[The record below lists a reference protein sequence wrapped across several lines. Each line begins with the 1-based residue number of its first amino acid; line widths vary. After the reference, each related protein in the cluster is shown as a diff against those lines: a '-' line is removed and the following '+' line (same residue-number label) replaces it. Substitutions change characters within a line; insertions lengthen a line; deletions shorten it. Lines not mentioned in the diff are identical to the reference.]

1 MARDPQADV
10 LTLASTDIRR
20 ISLLAGFSLLL
31 FLITA
36 STYGSLGVVL
46 PAMIGDLNWSFEKA
60 FLGFSV
66 LGVFTGAS
74 SWLPAILIRKIGV
87 RGTLL
92 LGSAVLGAGLLGF
105 AGSESIARY
114 YVGAALCGI
123 GFQMAALIPGTHVL
137 SGLYRKRALPFGIYF
152 TFGSLGGAAGPWM
165 ALSIMGATH
174 NDWRIYWLVQA
185 VLACVVGLICA
196 AMVGGSKWL
205 AAAAHEVDI
214 EVEEEARTAPADA
227 RVYRTSH
234 EWTVKAAL
242 RTPQFYVLVAA
253 YFTHLLTGVTVASLS
268 VTHLTE
274 IGVAAGVAATL
285 AAAVAA
291 KMLSLESLMQ
301 TLARLGGGFLGDR
314 VDPKWLLVGAQ
325 AMLVAGL
332 LALASATTGPLM
344 LLYAVGTGVGFGL
357 TVLAVTVL
365 LLNYYGR
372 RSNLELFSLTCLV
385 GAVSAAGPFIGGMMR
400 DRLGGFAPTFQLFAA
415 VIAVVFVAALFMKP
429 PRPPV
434 DMVDVPD

>member
-1 MARDPQADV
+1 M
-10 LTLASTDIRR
+10 TDTRFRPWI
-20 ISLLAGFSLLL
+20 LLAAFSLLL

-46 PAMIGDLNWSFEKA
+46 PAMIGELKWSFEKA

-74 SWLPAILIRKIGV
+74 SWLPAILIRRIGV

-92 LGSAVLGAGLLGF
+92 TGAVVLAAGFIGIANAESLL
-105 AGSESIARY
+105 SY
-114 YVGAALCGI
+114 YVGAAACGV

-137 SGLYRKRALPFGIYF
+137 SSLFKKRALPFGIYF

-165 ALSIMGATH
+165 ALTLMNDSGG
-174 NDWRIYWLVQA
+174 DWRLYWVVQA
-185 VLACVVGLICA
+185 ALAAGVGLVCA
-196 AMVGGSKWL
+196 MLVGGSKWL
-205 AAAAHEVDI
+205 AVAAHEVDL
-214 EVEEEARTAPADA
+214 EVEQEAREASATA
-227 RVYRTSH
+227 RVYRTPY
-234 EWTVKAAL
+234 EWTVPQAL

-253 YFTHLLTGVTVASLS
+253 YFSHLLVGVTVASVS

-274 IGVAAGVAATL
+274 LGVAAGVGAVAAG
-285 AAAVAA
+285 AVAA

-301 TLARLGGGFLGDR
+301 TLARLGGGALGDR
-314 VDPKWLLVGAQ
+314 VDPRWLLVLAQ
-325 AMLVAGL
+325 GMLVVGL
-332 LALASATTGPLM
+332 LALAEAATPALM
-344 LLYAVGTGVGFGL
+344 LVYAVGTGVGFGL

-372 RSNLELFSLTCLV
+372 QSNLELFSLTCLV
-385 GAVSAAGPFIGGMMR
+385 GAVSAAGPFVAGAMR

-415 VIAVVFVAALFMKP
+415 VTAVVFVAVLLM
-429 PRPPV
+429 RPPKT
-434 DMVDVPD
+434 PDTI

>member
-10 LTLASTDIRR
+10 LILAPTNFRR
-20 ISLLAGFSLLL
+20 LSLLAGFSLLL

-46 PAMIGDLNWSFEKA
+46 PAMIGELGWSFEKA

-66 LGVFTGAS
+66 LGLFTGAS
-74 SWLPAILIRKIGV
+74 SWLPAILIRRIGV

-92 LGSAVLGAGLLGF
+92 LGSAVLGVGLLGF

-137 SGLYRKRALPFGIYF
+137 SALYRKRALPFGIYF
-152 TFGSLGGAAGPWM
+152 TFGSLGGVAGPWM
-165 ALSIMGATH
+165 ALAIMGGTD

-185 VLACVVGLICA
+185 ALACVVGVVCA

-205 AAAAHEVDI
+205 AEAAHDVDV
-214 EVEEEARTAPADA
+214 EVEQEAREAPADA
-227 RVYRTSH
+227 RVYRTAH
-234 EWTVKAAL
+234 EWPVKAAL

-253 YFTHLLTGVTVASLS
+253 YFTHLLTGVTVASVS
-268 VTHLTE
+268 VSHIGE
-274 IGVAAGVAATL
+274 IGVAAGM
-285 AAAVAA
+285 AAAAAAAIGA

-301 TLARLGGGFLGDR
+301 TVARLGGGFIGDR

-332 LALASATTGPLM
+332 LALASATTLPLM

-385 GAVSAAGPFIGGMMR
+385 GAVSAAGPFIAGAMR

-415 VIAVVFVAALFMKP
+415 VIAVVFVAALFM
-429 PRPPV
+429 RPPV
-434 DMVDVPD
+434 PPADMVDVAD

>member
-10 LTLASTDIRR
+10 LILASTDLRR

-46 PAMIGDLNWSFEKA
+46 PAMIGELGWSFEKA

-74 SWLPAILIRKIGV
+74 SWLPAILIRRIGV

-137 SGLYRKRALPFGIYF
+137 SALYRKRALPFGIYF
-152 TFGSLGGAAGPWM
+152 TFGSLGGVAGPWM
-165 ALSIMGATH
+165 ALMIMGATDD
-174 NDWRIYWLVQA
+174 NWRIYWMVQA
-185 VLACVVGLICA
+185 VLACVVGVICA
-196 AMVGGSKWL
+196 ALVGGSKWL
-205 AAAAHEVDI
+205 AQAAHEVDV
-214 EVEEEARTAPADA
+214 EVEQAARAAPADA
-227 RVYRTSH
+227 RVYRTAR
-234 EWTVKAAL
+234 EWTVRAAL

-253 YFTHLLTGVTVASLS
+253 YFTHLLTGVTVASVS
-268 VTHLTE
+268 VSHIAE
-274 IGVAAGVAATL
+274 IGVATGM
-285 AAAVAA
+285 AAAAAAAIGA

-301 TLARLGGGFLGDR
+301 TLARLGGGFIGDR
-314 VDPKWLLVGAQ
+314 IDPKWLLVGAQ

-332 LALASATTGPLM
+332 VALGAATTLPML

-385 GAVSAAGPFIGGMMR
+385 GAVSAAGPFIAGAMR
-400 DRLGGFAPTFQLFAA
+400 DRLGSFTPTFQLFAA
-415 VIAVVFVAALFMKP
+415 VIAVVFVAALFM
-429 PRPPV
+429 RPPTPPA
-434 DMVDVPD
+434 DMIDVAE

>member
-1 MARDPQADV
+1 MAA
-10 LTLASTDIRR
+10 TDLRR

-46 PAMIGDLNWSFEKA
+46 PAMIGELGWSFEKA

-74 SWLPAILIRKIGV
+74 SWLPAILIRRIGV

-105 AGSESIARY
+105 AGSESIVRY

-137 SGLYRKRALPFGIYF
+137 SALYRKRALPFGIYF
-152 TFGSLGGAAGPWM
+152 TSGSLGGVAGPWM
-165 ALSIMGATH
+165 ALAIMGGAD
-174 NDWRIYWLVQA
+174 NDWRTYWLVQA
-185 VLACVVGLICA
+185 VLACVVGVICA
-196 AMVGGSKWL
+196 AMVGGSRWL
-205 AAAAHEVDI
+205 AEAAQEVDVA
-214 EVEEEARTAPADA
+214 VEQEARKAPDDA

-242 RTPQFYVLVAA
+242 RTPQFYMLVAA
-253 YFTHLLTGVTVASLS
+253 YFTHLLTGVTVASVS
-268 VTHLTE
+268 VSHIGE
-274 IGVAAGVAATL
+274 IGVAAGMAAAA
-285 AAAVAA
+285 AAAVGA

-301 TLARLGGGFLGDR
+301 TLARLGGGFIGDR
-314 VDPKWLLVGAQ
+314 IDPKWLLVGAQ

-332 LALASATTGPLM
+332 LALASATTVPLM

-385 GAVSAAGPFIGGMMR
+385 GAVSAAGPFIAGAMR
-400 DRLGGFAPTFQLFAA
+400 DRLGSFSPTFQLFAA
-415 VIAVVFVAALFMKP
+415 TIAVVFVAALFMKP
-429 PRPPV
+429 PIPPA
-434 DMVDVPD
+434 DMIDVPD

>member
-1 MARDPQADV
+1 M
-10 LTLASTDIRR
+10 ASTDLRR

-46 PAMIGDLNWSFEKA
+46 PAMIGELGWSFEKA

-74 SWLPAILIRKIGV
+74 SWLPAILIRRIGV

-137 SGLYRKRALPFGIYF
+137 SALYRKRALPFGIYF
-152 TFGSLGGAAGPWM
+152 TFGSLGGVAGPWM
-165 ALSIMGATH
+165 ALMIMGATDD
-174 NDWRIYWLVQA
+174 NWRIYWMVQA
-185 VLACVVGLICA
+185 VLACVVGVICA
-196 AMVGGSKWL
+196 ALVGGSKWL
-205 AAAAHEVDI
+205 AQAAHELDV
-214 EVEEEARTAPADA
+214 EVEQAARAAPADA
-227 RVYRTSH
+227 RVYRTAR
-234 EWTVKAAL
+234 EWTVRAAL

-253 YFTHLLTGVTVASLS
+253 YFTHLLTGVTVASVS
-268 VTHLTE
+268 VSHIAE
-274 IGVAAGVAATL
+274 IGVATGM
-285 AAAVAA
+285 AAAAAAAIGA

-301 TLARLGGGFLGDR
+301 TLARLGGGFIGDR
-314 VDPKWLLVGAQ
+314 IDPKWLLVGAQ

-332 LALASATTGPLM
+332 VALGAATTLPMM

-385 GAVSAAGPFIGGMMR
+385 GAVSAAGPFIAGAMR
-400 DRLGGFAPTFQLFAA
+400 DRLGSFTPTFQLFAA
-415 VIAVVFVAALFMKP
+415 VIAVVFVAALFM
-429 PRPPV
+429 RPPTPPAG
-434 DMVDVPD
+434 MIDVAE

>member
-1 MARDPQADV
+1 M
-10 LTLASTDIRR
+10 ASTDLRR

-46 PAMIGDLNWSFEKA
+46 PAMIGELGWSFEKA

-74 SWLPAILIRKIGV
+74 SWLPAILIRRIGV

-137 SGLYRKRALPFGIYF
+137 SALYRKRALPFGIYF
-152 TFGSLGGAAGPWM
+152 TFGSLGGVAGPWM
-165 ALSIMGATH
+165 ALMIMGATDD
-174 NDWRIYWLVQA
+174 NWRIYWMVQA
-185 VLACVVGLICA
+185 VLACVVGVICA
-196 AMVGGSKWL
+196 ALVGGSKWL
-205 AAAAHEVDI
+205 AQAAHEVDV
-214 EVEEEARTAPADA
+214 EVEQAARAAPADA
-227 RVYRTSH
+227 RVYRTAR
-234 EWTVKAAL
+234 EWTVRAAL

-253 YFTHLLTGVTVASLS
+253 YFTHLLTGVTVASVS
-268 VTHLTE
+268 VSHIAE
-274 IGVAAGVAATL
+274 IGVATGM
-285 AAAVAA
+285 AAAAAAAIGA

-301 TLARLGGGFLGDR
+301 TLARLGGGFIGDR
-314 VDPKWLLVGAQ
+314 IDPKWLLVGAQ

-332 LALASATTGPLM
+332 VALGAATTLPMM

-385 GAVSAAGPFIGGMMR
+385 GAVSAAGPFIAGAMR
-400 DRLGGFAPTFQLFAA
+400 DRLGSFTPTFQLFAA
-415 VIAVVFVAALFMKP
+415 VIAVVFVAALFM
-429 PRPPV
+429 RPPTPPAG
-434 DMVDVPD
+434 MIDVAE

>member
-10 LTLASTDIRR
+10 LNLASTDLRR

-46 PAMIGDLNWSFEKA
+46 PAMIGELGWSFEQA

-66 LGVFTGAS
+66 LGLFTGAS

-92 LGSAVLGAGLLGF
+92 LGSAVLGAGLLGL
-105 AGSESIARY
+105 AGSESIVRY

-137 SGLYRKRALPFGIYF
+137 SALYRKRALPFGIYF
-152 TFGSLGGAAGPWM
+152 TFGSLGGVAGPWM
-165 ALSIMGATH
+165 ALAIMGGTD
-174 NDWRIYWLVQA
+174 NNWRIYWLAQA
-185 VLACVVGLICA
+185 VLACIVGVVCA

-205 AAAAHEVDI
+205 AQAAHDVDV
-214 EVEEEARTAPADA
+214 EVEQEAREAPPNA
-227 RVYRTSH
+227 RVHRTSH
-234 EWTVKAAL
+234 EWPVKAAL

-253 YFTHLLTGVTVASLS
+253 YFTHLLTGVTVASVS
-268 VTHLTE
+268 VSHIGE
-274 IGVAAGVAATL
+274 IGVAAGM
-285 AAAVAA
+285 AAAAAAAIGA

-301 TLARLGGGFLGDR
+301 TVARLGGGFIGDR
-314 VDPKWLLVGAQ
+314 IDPKWLLVGAQ

-332 LALASATTGPLM
+332 LALASATTVPLM
-344 LLYAVGTGVGFGL
+344 LIYAVGTGVGFGL

-385 GAVSAAGPFIGGMMR
+385 GAVSAAGPFIAGAMR

-415 VIAVVFVAALFMKP
+415 VIALVFVAALFM
-429 PRPPV
+429 RPPV
-434 DMVDVPD
+434 PPADMVDVPD

>member
-1 MARDPQADV
+1 M
-10 LTLASTDIRR
+10 ASTDLRR

-46 PAMIGDLNWSFEKA
+46 PAMIGELGWSFEKA

-74 SWLPAILIRKIGV
+74 SWLPAILIRRIGV

-137 SGLYRKRALPFGIYF
+137 SALYRKRALPFGIYF
-152 TFGSLGGAAGPWM
+152 TFGSLGGVAGPWM
-165 ALSIMGATH
+165 ALMIMGATDD
-174 NDWRIYWLVQA
+174 NWRIYWMVQA
-185 VLACVVGLICA
+185 VLACVVGVICA
-196 AMVGGSKWL
+196 ALVGGSKWL
-205 AAAAHEVDI
+205 AQAAHEVDV
-214 EVEEEARTAPADA
+214 EVEQAARAAPADA
-227 RVYRTSH
+227 RVYRTAR
-234 EWTVKAAL
+234 EWTVRAAL

-253 YFTHLLTGVTVASLS
+253 YFTHLLTGVTVASVS
-268 VTHLTE
+268 VSHIAE
-274 IGVAAGVAATL
+274 IGVATGM
-285 AAAVAA
+285 AAAAAAAIGA

-301 TLARLGGGFLGDR
+301 TLARLGGGFIGDR
-314 VDPKWLLVGAQ
+314 IDPKWLLVGAQ

-332 LALASATTGPLM
+332 VALGAATTLPMM

-357 TVLAVTVL
+357 TVL
-365 LLNYYGR
+365 
-372 RSNLELFSLTCLV
+372 
-385 GAVSAAGPFIGGMMR
+385 
-400 DRLGGFAPTFQLFAA
+400 
-415 VIAVVFVAALFMKP
+415 
-429 PRPPV
+429 
-434 DMVDVPD
+434 

>member
-1 MARDPQADV
+1 MARDPQTD
-10 LTLASTDIRR
+10 LLILAPTDLRR
-20 ISLLAGFSLLL
+20 LLLLAGFSLLL

-46 PAMIGDLNWSFEKA
+46 PAMIGELGWSFEKA
-60 FLGFSV
+60 FLGFTV

-74 SWLPAILIRKIGV
+74 SWLPAILVRRIGV

-92 LGSAVLGAGLLGF
+92 LGCAVLGAGLLGL

-137 SGLYRKRALPFGIYF
+137 SALYRQRALPFGLYF

-165 ALSIMGATH
+165 ALTIMDVSGD
-174 NDWRIYWLVQA
+174 NWRLYWMVQS

-196 AMVGGSKWL
+196 AMVGGSQWL
-205 AAAAHEVDI
+205 AKAAHTVDV
-214 EVEEEARTAPADA
+214 EVEQAARQAPADA
-227 RVYRTSH
+227 RVYRTAR

-253 YFTHLLTGVTVASLS
+253 YFTHLLTGVTVASVSVIHLS
-268 VTHLTE
+268 E
-274 IGVAAGVAATL
+274 IGVAAGVAAV
-285 AAAVAA
+285 AAAAIGA
-291 KMLSLESLMQ
+291 KLLSLEALMQ
-301 TLARLGGGFLGDR
+301 TLARLGGGVIGDR

-332 LALASATTGPLM
+332 LALGAATSLPMM
-344 LLYAVGTGVGFGL
+344 LLYAVGTGIGFGL

-385 GAVSAAGPFIGGMMR
+385 GAVSAAGPFIAGAMR
-400 DRLGGFAPTFQLFAA
+400 DRLGSFTPTFQLFAA
-415 VIAVVFVAALFMKP
+415 VITVVLVAALFMKP
-429 PRPPV
+429 PVPPA
-434 DMVDVPD
+434 DMVDVAE